1 MYNSLAKIRTFFHLL
16 QHSMIYFF
24 HHYELPAI
32 LQQIRIQEM
41 LLQNQQVGQGN
52 QTALQDNLNNNTSN
66 AAPAGQAANAN
77 GQDRRPAQDQPQ
89 VETHNGLVNPGPS
102 IDPSSSVSDLDWMA
116 EIAIGSD
123 VLSVS
128 HLSGSLLEPGGIQQ
142 PAASG
147 AAATEQQTSSTA
159 RENQEG
165 NICQASP
172 PAIDM
177 AGKSCAQGLGPPGG
191 GGEQME
197 LKTDT
202 DTSSVTSHRD
212 CKAAD
217 SCQSAADESPT
228 DPHSSPA

>member
-1 MYNSLAKIRTFFHLL
+1 
-16 QHSMIYFF
+16 MIYFF

-66 AAPAGQAANAN
+66 AAPAGQAHVAASAN
-77 GQDRRPAQDQPQ
+77 GQDRQPAQDQPQ
-89 VETHNGLVNPGPS
+89 VETHNGLLNPGPS
-102 IDPSSSVSDLDWMA
+102 GDPSSSVSDLDWMA
-116 EIAIGSD
+116 EIALGSD

-128 HLSGSLLEPGGIQQ
+128 HLSGSLLEPGGIQEPAPVG
-142 PAASG
+142 PAAV
-147 AAATEQQTSSTA
+147 TELQMSSTA

-165 NICQASP
+165 NISPASP
-172 PAIDM
+172 PAVDVT
-177 AGKSCAQGLGPPGG
+177 GKSCAQGLGPPGG
-191 GGEQME
+191 GQME
-197 LKTDT
+197 SKTDAES
-202 DTSSVTSHRD
+202 SSVTSHTD

-217 SCQSAADESPT
+217 SCPSAADESPT